1 MKRIRKLNDI
11 PQRIESPLDRQGL
24 RRWTVMLVWLVSLSC
39 SGYGQRSGSTGE
51 IHGEITIKTNDE
63 LSDEIFRG
71 RMMSRYTSDLST
83 AEKSIE
89 PYSVSEKAVVYIEST
104 GESKSYTVPDEHPQ
118 LNQRDLIF
126 RPLVLPIVVGTTVDF
141 PNNDK
146 VFHNVFS
153 YSQPKEFDLGRY
165 PQGKS
170 KSVTFEKP
178 GVVNVYCEIHQ
189 YMYATILVLENP
201 FYAVPDDDGVFVIHN
216 VPPGTYQLSFWYG
229 RKKVATK
236 NVSVKANEVS
246 AVNFSF

>member
-1 MKRIRKLNDI
+1 MIGWVLTLI
-11 PQRIESPLDRQGL
+11 STASAQRGAH
-24 RRWTVMLVWLVSLSC
+24 
-39 SGYGQRSGSTGE
+39 TGE
-51 IHGEITIKTNDE
+51 IHGEITIKTSDE

-71 RMMSRYTSDLST
+71 RMMSRYSTDLSMS
-83 AEKSIE
+83 EKSVE
-89 PYSVSEKAVVYIEST
+89 PYTISEKAVVYIESV
-104 GESKSYTVPDEHPQ
+104 GDSREYPPPDTHPQ

-126 RPLVLPIVVGTTVDF
+126 RPLVLPVVVGTTVDF

-201 FYAVPDDDGVFVIHN
+201 YYAVPDDDGLFVIHD
-216 VPPGTYQLSFWYG
+216 VPSGTYQLSFWYG

-236 NVSVKANEVS
+236 SVTVRGNEVS